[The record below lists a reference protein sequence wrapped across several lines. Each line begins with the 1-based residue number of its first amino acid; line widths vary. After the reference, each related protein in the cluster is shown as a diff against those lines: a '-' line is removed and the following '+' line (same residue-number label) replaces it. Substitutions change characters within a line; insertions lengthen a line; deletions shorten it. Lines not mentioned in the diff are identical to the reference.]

1 MTTGFKP
8 GRKGRRAIHRQL
20 EDALKE
26 LATRFGGLPS
36 PAEAQ
41 DIWGDI
47 WFQEAH
53 NSTAIEGNTLA
64 LREVQILLEEGRAGG
79 DKQLSEYLEVQGYAE
94 AARWTY
100 QQGLAPGEWASNRLI
115 TVTEVR
121 HVHQLAMSKAWEVA
135 PHPEATDREG

>member
-1 MTTGFKP
+1 
-8 GRKGRRAIHRQL
+8 
-20 EDALKE
+20 
-26 LATRFGGLPS
+26 S

-64 LREVQILLEEGRAGG
+64 LREVQILLEEGRAVG

-135 PHPEATDREG
+135 PHPEATDREGPGSFRQHNIRAFPGGMKPPDWPDVQGLV